1 MKFLFCCSSS
11 LTSAPQIPIDISRHG
26 GQNHQN
32 FHVFSFNELKTAC
45 DGFSSSNKIGEGGFG
60 SVYKGWLQDG
70 TVVAVKVLSIE
81 LESMRGEREFISEL
95 AALSDIKHEN
105 LVKLIGCCIDGASRY
120 LVYDYME
127 NNSLAHSLLGGEQ
140 NRTKFSWETRRDI
153 SLGVAR
159 GLAYLH
165 EEIEPHIVHRDIKA
179 SNILVDQNFKAKVS
193 DFGLSRLLRDG
204 SSHISTRVAGTLGY
218 LAPEYAISGHLSRKS
233 DVYSFGVLLLE
244 IISGRQ
250 VVVFDLEQG
259 EHYLVQKAWETYNA
273 GNWVRLV
280 DPTLKM
286 NYPEEE
292 VFRFFKVGLL
302 CVQENVRLRPTMS
315 TAFKM
320 LSNEMDIQ
328 DVQISR
334 PGLVA
339 DFMDIKVRRKIVS
352 HSISSSN
359 TGSLPNSTK
368 LFD

>member
-1 MKFLFCCSSS
+1 MKFLFCCTSSFS
-11 LTSAPQIPIDISRHG
+11 SVSQIETAIDG

-32 FHVFSFNELKTAC
+32 FHVFSSNELKTATH
-45 DGFSSSNKIGEGGFG
+45 GFSSSNKIGEGGFG
-60 SVYKGWLQDG
+60 SVYKGRLQDG
-70 TVVAVKVLSIE
+70 TFVAVKVLSIE

-105 LVKLIGCCIDGASRY
+105 LVKLIGCCIDGTSRY

-127 NNSLAHSLLGGEQ
+127 NNSLTHSLLGGEQ
-140 NRTKFSWETRRDI
+140 NRMKFSWEIRRDI

-179 SNILVDQNFKAKVS
+179 SNILIDQNFKPKVS
-193 DFGLSRLLRDG
+193 DFGLSRLLRDN
-204 SSHISTRVAGTLGY
+204 SSHISTRVAGTF
-218 LAPEYAISGHLSRKS
+218 
-233 DVYSFGVLLLE
+233 FGVLLLE

-259 EHYLVQKAWETYNA
+259 EHYLVQKAWEVYNA
-273 GNWVRLV
+273 GNLVKLV
-280 DPTLKM
+280 DPTLQM

-292 VFRFFKVGLL
+292 AFRFFKVGLL

-315 TAFKM
+315 EALKM
-320 LSNEMDIQ
+320 LCNEMDIQ

-339 DFMDIKVRRKIVS
+339 DLMDIKLSQKIMS
-352 HSISSSN
+352 HSISSSG
-359 TGSLPNSTK
+359 TGSIPNSTS
-368 LFD
+368 F